1 MASVTGPAEGVRA
14 LLDAASLP
22 GQAEV
27 LGPVPGG
34 YASPDSPPGAPGDP
48 AEQVRMLVRVP
59 RPAGPALARAL
70 HDAQAVRS
78 ARKDAGGVR
87 VQLDPPELI

>member
-1 MASVTGPAEGVRA
+1 MASLTGPEDAVTA

-22 GQAEV
+22 EPAEV

-34 YASPDSPPGAPGDP
+34 YPGPDSRGAAPGALP
-48 AEQVRMLVRVP
+48 ESVRMLVRVP
-59 RPAGPALARAL
+59 RPAGPALARSL